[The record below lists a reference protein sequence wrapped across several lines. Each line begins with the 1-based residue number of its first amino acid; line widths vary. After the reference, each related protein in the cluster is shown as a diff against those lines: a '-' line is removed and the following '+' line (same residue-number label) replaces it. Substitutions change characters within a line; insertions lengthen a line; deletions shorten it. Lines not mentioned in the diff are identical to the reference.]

1 MTGREAL
8 IKACGDT
15 QVANAIYGMG
25 FVCVPREPTIEM
37 LNGAYYDALEE
48 DAAGV
53 WKSMIG
59 VAEGDLTE
67 QGTPIREV

>member
-1 MTGREAL
+1 
-8 IKACGDT
+8 
-15 QVANAIYGMG
+15 MG